1 MKYPLH
7 LFEAYGVELEYMIVD
22 KDTLNVSPIADKV
35 LESVAGT
42 YVNEVDRGLVA
53 WSNELVLHVVEIKTN
68 GPAKDISI
76 FPDAFQNSIDEINAI
91 LQDFNAQLM
100 PTAAHPFMNPNIDA
114 QLWPHEQTAIYH
126 SYNRIFDCTGH
137 GWSNLQSTHINLPFA
152 SDLEFGKL
160 HTAIRLL
167 LPLLPALSASS
178 PIIEGKITGLR
189 DTRLEYYRKN
199 QIKIPSITGQVVP
212 EAVTTLQEYQDKIL
226 KPIYRDIAPF
236 DLEGILQEEWL
247 NSRGAIARF
256 DRGAI
261 EIRVL
266 DIQEC
271 PLADLAIVHII
282 TSTLKALVNERWTCF
297 EDQKKWS
304 EHYLS
309 SILINTIKKGSET
322 VISDPDFLIQ
332 FGITNRNSI
341 SIRDLW
347 RHIVDEI
354 LPYKKRENEL
364 FRAPLEVILDHG
376 TLSERIIKSVGN
388 QPDKDIIE
396 NTYRSLCHHLAS
408 GTMFI
413 P

>member
-7 LFEAYGVELEYMIVD
+7 LFEAYGVELEYIIVD
-22 KDTLNVSPIADKV
+22 KDTLKIAPIADKV

-53 WSNELVLHVVEIKTN
+53 WSNEIVLHVIEVKTN

-76 FPDAFQNSIDEINAI
+76 YAEAFQKSIEEINTI
-91 LQDFNAQLM
+91 LDGFNAQLM
-100 PTAAHPFMNPNIDA
+100 PTAAHPLMDPNIDA
-114 QLWPHEQTAIYH
+114 RLWPHEQTAIYH

-167 LPLLPALSASS
+167 LPLMPALSASS
-178 PIIEGKITGLR
+178 PVIEGKITGLI
-189 DTRLEYYRKN
+189 DTRLEYYRNN
-199 QIKIPSITGQVVP
+199 QIKIPSIAGQIVP
-212 EAVTTLQEYQDKIL
+212 EAVTTIQEYQDQIL
-226 KPIYRDIAPF
+226 KPIYRDIAPY

-282 TSTLKALVNERWTCF
+282 VSTLKALVNERWTCF

-304 EHYLS
+304 ENYLS
-309 SILINTIKKGSET
+309 AILLNSIKQGSQT
-322 VISDPDFLIQ
+322 MISDPDFLAQ
-332 FGITNRNSI
+332 FGITNHNSI
-341 SIRDLW
+341 SIRD
-347 RHIVDEI
+347 IVA
-354 LPYKKRENEL
+354 PYR
-364 FRAPLEVILDHG
+364 
-376 TLSERIIKSVGN
+376 
-388 QPDKDIIE
+388 
-396 NTYRSLCHHLAS
+396 
-408 GTMFI
+408 
-413 P
+413 

>member
-22 KDTLNVSPIADKV
+22 KDTLKVSPIADKV
-35 LESVAGT
+35 LESIAGT
-42 YVNEVDRGLVA
+42 YTNEVDRGLVA
-53 WSNELVLHVVEIKTN
+53 WSNELVLHVVELKTN
-68 GPAKDISI
+68 GPAKDLSVY
-76 FPDAFQNSIDEINAI
+76 PNAFQNSINEINAI
-91 LQDFNAQLM
+91 LHDFHAQLM
-100 PTAAHPFMNPNIDA
+100 PTAAHPFMDPNLDTR
-114 QLWPHEQTAIYH
+114 LWPHEQTAIYH

-167 LPLLPALSASS
+167 LPLMPALTASS
-178 PIIEGKITGLR
+178 PIIEGKITGLA
-189 DTRLEYYRKN
+189 DTRLEFYRKN

-212 EAVTTLQEYQDKIL
+212 EAVTTIQEYQDQIL
-226 KPIYRDIAPF
+226 RPIYQDIAPY

-271 PLADLAIVHII
+271 PLADLAIVHSII
-282 TSTLKALVNERWTCF
+282 SALKALVYERWTSF
-297 EDQKKWS
+297 EEQKKWS
-304 EHYLS
+304 EKYLS
-309 SILINTIKKGSET
+309 STLLDAIKDGSET
-322 VISDPDFLIQ
+322 VISDPDFLTQ
-332 FGITNRNSI
+332 FGVTSQCSLSLRE
-341 SIRDLW
+341 LW
-347 RHIVDEI
+347 RHIIDEI
-354 LPYKKRENEL
+354 FPYREPENEL
-364 FRAPLEVILDHG
+364 FRAPMGVILDHG
-376 TLSERIIKSVGN
+376 TLSERILKSVGN
-388 QPDKDIIE
+388 RPDKNTIE
-396 NTYRSLCHHLAS
+396 DTYRRLCEHLAS

>member
-22 KDTLNVSPIADKV
+22 TDKLKVSPIADKV

-42 YVNEVDRGLVA
+42 YVNEVDRGIVA
-53 WSNELVLHVVEIKTN
+53 WSNELVLHVVELKTN
-68 GPAKDISI
+68 GPAKDISVYSG
-76 FPDAFQNSIDEINAI
+76 AFQESVNEINTI
-91 LQDFNAQLM
+91 LREHNAQLM
-100 PTAAHPFMNPNIDA
+100 PTAAHPFMDPNIDTR
-114 QLWPHEQTAIYH
+114 LWPHEQTAIYH

-152 SDLEFGKL
+152 SDPEFGKL

-167 LPLLPALSASS
+167 LPLMPALTASS
-178 PIIEGKITGLR
+178 PIIEGKITGLM
-189 DTRLEYYRKN
+189 DTRLEFYRKN

-212 EAVTTLQEYQDKIL
+212 EAVTTVQEYQDQIL
-226 KPIYRDIAPF
+226 KPIYRDIAPY
-236 DLEGILQEEWL
+236 DVEGILQEEWL

-282 TSTLKALVNERWTCF
+282 ISVLKALVYERWTGF

-304 EHYLS
+304 ENYLS
-309 SILINTIKKGSET
+309 SILMDTIKSGSET
-322 VISDPDFLIQ
+322 IISDPDFLAQ
-332 FGITNRNSI
+332 FGVTGRGSL
-341 SIRDLW
+341 SASELW

-354 LPYKKRENEL
+354 LPYKESKNEL

-376 TLSERIIKSVGN
+376 TLSERILKSVGN
-388 QPDKDIIE
+388 QPDKKIIE
-396 NTYRSLCHHLAS
+396 ETYHRLCRHLAS